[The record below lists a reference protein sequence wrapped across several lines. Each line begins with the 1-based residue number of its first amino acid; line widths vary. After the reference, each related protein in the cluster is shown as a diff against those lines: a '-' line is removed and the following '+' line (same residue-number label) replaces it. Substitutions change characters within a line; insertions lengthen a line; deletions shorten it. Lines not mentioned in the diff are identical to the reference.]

1 MRYDKKLDM
10 VRTELVED
18 LYGGVAT
25 ETDVRVGGMDCFIA
39 PETIS
44 YVDLG
49 NGQKVAIGTTKIF
62 TKAKI
67 DLEAKERTDI
77 IKTGCN
83 RTKFNHLIGIR
94 QVVKEN
100 TFKLIYLTN
109 RYEISAI
116 TDLGKLTMIEVE
128 RYV

>member
-18 LYGGVAT
+18 FYGGVAT
-25 ETDVRVGGMDCFIA
+25 ETDVKIGDMDCFIA
-39 PETIS
+39 PETTS
-44 YVDLG
+44 YMDLG

-67 DLEAKERTDI
+67 DLEAKKRTDI
-77 IKTGCN
+77 IRTGYN
-83 RTKFNHLIGIR
+83 RTRFNHLIGVR
-94 QVVKEN
+94 QVVKGN
-100 TFKLIYLTN
+100 ALKLIYLTDK
-109 RYEISAI
+109 YEISAI

>member
-77 IKTGCN
+77 IKTGYN

-100 TFKLIYLTN
+100 TLKLIYLTN